1 MLIATLSTLI
11 YSLPKLRFG
20 QEHTVTEEALERNG

>member
-11 YSLPKLRFG
+11 YSPPKLRFG
-20 QEHTVTEEALERNG
+20 SEIVIEEALERNG